1 MNVEKSIDS
10 LSPWIT
16 KIRINNK
23 EYGGDYDAYNDR
35 RVDFFIEKFRNETLT
50 DNFSVLECG
59 CLEGG
64 HTVKIASEFPK
75 AQIHAVDARDSN
87 LAKAKLHT
95 GLFNLDNVKF
105 DQVDLE
111 TEEKVFENK
120 YSVIFC
126 VGLLYHL
133 RYPEIFLR
141 KCATSSDKLWLST
154 VISSEKEAEHLEEN
168 DLYRGKIYNEPV
180 EHPLSGVRPKSF
192 FPSLG
197 TLCNMIW
204 DAGFQKIEVYEQ
216 TLTPNGNGPAVLIST
231 SKSRLD

>member
-1 MNVEKSIDS
+1 MNIEKSIDS
-10 LSPWIT
+10 LAPWIT
-16 KIRINNK
+16 KIRINNN
-23 EYGGDYDAYNDR
+23 EYGGDYDANNDR
-35 RVDFFIEKFRNETLT
+35 RVDYFIEKFRNDSLNS

-64 HTVKIASEFPK
+64 HTVKIASEFPN
-75 AQIHAVDARDSN
+75 AQIHAVDARHDN

-95 GLFNLDNVKF
+95 EIFNLHNVKF

-111 TEEKVFENK
+111 TEEKIFGNK
-120 YSVIFC
+120 YSTIFC

-133 RYPEIFLR
+133 RHPEVFLR
-141 KCATSSDKLWLST
+141 KCAMSSDNLWLST
-154 VISSEKEAEHLEEN
+154 VISSEKEANHLEKN
-168 DLYRGKIYNEPV
+168 NSYRGKIYNEPV
-180 EHPLSGVRPKSF
+180 GHPLSGVRPTSF
-192 FPSLG
+192 FPNLG

-231 SKSRLD
+231 SRNR